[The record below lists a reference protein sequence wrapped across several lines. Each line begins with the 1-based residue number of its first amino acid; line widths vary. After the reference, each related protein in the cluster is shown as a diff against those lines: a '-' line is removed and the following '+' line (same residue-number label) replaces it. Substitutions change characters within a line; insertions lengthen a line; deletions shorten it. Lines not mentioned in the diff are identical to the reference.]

1 MKTKVKLTFI
11 LAALALLAAACG
23 NLEQPPVEAEAE
35 NTVLFPADPNKG
47 LALVTVSGA
56 APAESGA
63 ARLLTPDLEGASYGY
78 MLFAATTD
86 LEGRDFG
93 LPFNPAS
100 ATPVELDPARW
111 TITVRA
117 FEGGVPSNPEEA
129 APAFEGA
136 ASLTLGPGE
145 TARLAIG
152 LVPAGG
158 GPGTFSYS
166 INYPYFDYGDAD
178 STKYPANISYGFLS
192 VYPLGTEEPVKVI
205 DLWSGAV
212 DAGGGAK
219 KTEGAVELPQG
230 CYRIVTEIACKGV
243 FPPDPQYILTYY
255 SAQMYADTPETLVV
269 YQGKTSA
276 YSAVVEA
283 ENFSPIVPYQTSTLP
298 HGMGTVHNDGQ
309 RTFGMD
315 AIWGIGSL
323 RVEGFLNKL
332 PLNTRDTPYRI
343 ALIGDMA
350 KLGTGDDPLF
360 DLFAVLQGRYVS
372 WDLSACTGTAIG
384 DTTAAAVNRRGN
396 RDRLVSILLPSTITT
411 IGDYAFFDCPSLTY
425 IPLPAGL
432 TSIGDYAFAQP
443 VGLGSGGLIH
453 ITLPTTLTSLGEGIF
468 SLCKL
473 LETAD
478 VPAGISA
485 FEKDTFYYTQSLKTL
500 VLRADSVVT
509 LDGSRYRTLFLD
521 EDGGVIYVPQSQLA
535 AYQAAADTA
544 GSWKTINDA
553 WRLWWDREDGY
564 IFQAIEDMP

>member
-1 MKTKVKLTFI
+1 MKMNPAAF
-11 LAALALLAAACG
+11 LAALAMLAAACG

-35 NTVLFPADPNKG
+35 TTVLFPADPNKG

-63 ARLLTPDLEGASYGY
+63 ARLLTPDLGGASYGY

-192 VYPLGTEEPVKVI
+192 VYPLGTDEPVKVI

-212 DAGGGAK
+212 DAGGGAGSGAK

-230 CYRIVTEIACKGV
+230 YYRIVTDISCKGV
-243 FPPDPQYILTYY
+243 
-255 SAQMYADTPETLVV
+255 SAQLYTGKPETLAV
-269 YQGKTSA
+269 YAGKTSA
-276 YSAVVEA
+276 YSAVFEA
-283 ENFSPIVPYQTSTLP
+283 GDFAPIVPQ
-298 HGMGTVHNDGQ
+298 
-309 RTFGMD
+309 
-315 AIWGIGSL
+315 
-323 RVEGFLNKL
+323 
-332 PLNTRDTPYRI
+332 
-343 ALIGDMA
+343 
-350 KLGTGDDPLF
+350 
-360 DLFAVLQGRYVS
+360 
-372 WDLSACTGTAIG
+372 
-384 DTTAAAVNRRGN
+384 
-396 RDRLVSILLPSTITT
+396 
-411 IGDYAFFDCPSLTY
+411 
-425 IPLPAGL
+425 
-432 TSIGDYAFAQP
+432 
-443 VGLGSGGLIH
+443 
-453 ITLPTTLTSLGEGIF
+453 
-468 SLCKL
+468 
-473 LETAD
+473 
-478 VPAGISA
+478 
-485 FEKDTFYYTQSLKTL
+485 
-500 VLRADSVVT
+500 
-509 LDGSRYRTLFLD
+509 
-521 EDGGVIYVPQSQLA
+521 
-535 AYQAAADTA
+535 
-544 GSWKTINDA
+544 
-553 WRLWWDREDGY
+553 
-564 IFQAIEDMP
+564 